1 MTITGT
7 PNLGADGKDHRA
19 NFVHAPFSE
28 KSVRQ
33 APLAGA
39 WFGGCQP
46 VTSLAM

>member
-1 MTITGT
+1 MTITST

-33 APLAGA
+33 GPLRVRGSAA
-39 WFGGCQP
+39 A
-46 VTSLAM
+46 SL